1 MMKSIVLITM
11 ILSFSFCSAQ
21 NNLVPNPTFEMVG
34 KKIKTVGEIVVAAP
48 WVSPTLAAAD
58 LYVAKTNN
66 YSISIPENAYGAEKP
81 MKGTGYAGIM
91 AYSYKNKMPRT
102 YLQVKLTQKLKAG
115 TAYCVRYHVSMSDLS
130 KYATNHLG
138 VAITKEAVSAN
149 NSDVLKFESFIESR
163 KLTVY
168 EKQFYWTP
176 ICGVFKAEGEE
187 EFLTI
192 GNFTADENL
201 STPKVKRP
209 RGFSKPQTYDAYYYV
224 DNVSVIELKDVKKCD
239 CDFVPGDYAEVIRKD
254 FSSDKTVKTTT
265 VKIMNTDGSTG
276 SGAADGAGE
285 KVDGMNIRFEAGDA
299 SIKTSLAKLD
309 KAVAYLKEN
318 TDEKF
323 KIFGYIDQTE
333 TAVAKLA
340 GRRVGAVYKYM
351 VSKGVSKDRVERNIG
366 GADSPID
373 KKDAAKN
380 RRVEIEVV
388 LM

>member
-1 MMKSIVLITM
+1 MKSIVLITM

-239 CDFVPGDYAEVIRKD
+239 CDFVPGDDAEVIRKD

-380 RRVEIEVV
+380 RRVEIR
-388 LM
+388 

>member
-1 MMKSIVLITM
+1 
-11 ILSFSFCSAQ
+11 
-21 NNLVPNPTFEMVG
+21 MVG